1 MGKIIKN
8 RSALL
13 KGLIIVLVAVFLIS
27 ALMMFLEIW
36 EFKQGQFPETS
47 FAEET
52 LEYNGDEYVIKD
64 NIETFLVLGLDKYES
79 ESGFDS
85 YNNDKCADFL
95 MLFVFDNNTKKC
107 SAIQINRDTMAS
119 MNILGVAGEKIDTV
133 TKQISLSHTYGNGKD
148 VSCRNTANSVS
159 SLLMGVKINHYIS
172 ITMDA
177 VPLLNDLVGGVEV
190 TVLDDFSSVDKTM
203 VEGANIVLSGEQ
215 ALKYIRSRAGLD
227 DSTNE
232 SRMSRQKQYMDCFY
246 KQFQEKIKEDD
257 KFIADASLK
266 VSDYIVSDRSVT
278 QLQEIAKKINNYEFL
293 GIKTLEGETRMGEKY
308 IEFYPNEDFVKK
320 TVVDL
325 FYKIKE

>member
-1 MGKIIKN
+1 MLNMWKN
-8 RSALL
+8 LSMMFTYVST
-13 KGLIIVLVAVFLIS
+13 IVLLYYRTSARNFLAKIAPYGKMS
-27 ALMMFLEIW
+27 LTNYL
-36 EFKQGQFPETS
+36 GQS
-47 FAEET
+47 II
-52 LEYNGDEYVIKD
+52 G
-64 NIETFLVLGLDKYES
+64 G
-79 ESGFDS
+79 
-85 YNNDKCADFL
+85 
-95 MLFVFDNNTKKC
+95 FVFYNWG
-107 SAIQINRDTMAS
+107 
-119 MNILGVAGEKIDTV
+119 LGMFRYSGHA
-133 TKQISLSHTYGNGKD
+133 
-148 VSCRNTANSVS
+148 S

-190 TVLDDFSSVDKTM
+190 TVLDDFSSFDKTM

-227 DSTNE
+227 DSTNA